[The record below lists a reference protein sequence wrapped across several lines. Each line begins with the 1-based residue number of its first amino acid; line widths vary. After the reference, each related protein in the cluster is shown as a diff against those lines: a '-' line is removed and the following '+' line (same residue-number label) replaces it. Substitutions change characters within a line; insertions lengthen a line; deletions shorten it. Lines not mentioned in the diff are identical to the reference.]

1 MTNNAVIRTLL
12 PGQKVSLV
20 LVDGRI
26 FKGVVVGNG
35 MQKWVQLTSP
45 DGLGQVKIQVS
56 RLSRCLGTLEVV
68 A

>member
-1 MTNNAVIRTLL
+1 MTNNGVIKALA
-12 PGQKVSLV
+12 PGQKVELV

-35 MQKWVQLTSP
+35 MQQWVELTSK
-45 DGLGQVKIQVS
+45 DGDQFTIQTS

-68 A
+68 E

>member
-12 PGQKVSLV
+12 PGQQVQLV

-26 FKGVVVGNG
+26 FKGRVVGNG
-35 MQKWVQLTSP
+35 VQQWVELTAANG
-45 DGLGQVKIQVS
+45 DQFTIQTS

-68 A
+68 E

>member
-12 PGQKVSLV
+12 PGQKVELV

-35 MQKWVQLTSP
+35 MQTWCEMTGP
-45 DGLGQVKIQVS
+45 DGGQVTIQTS

-68 A
+68 E